1 MKRSAVALID
11 EERCIGCTRCIEA
24 CPVDAI
30 SGAGGFMHAV
40 IASWCIGCKLC
51 LPPCPV
57 DCIAMIAPPA
67 PWSKAG
73 AQSAKR
79 RYLARKSR
87 LARART
93 PAQAPDRR
101 TRREVIA
108 ALVGRA
114 KARRGR
120 RAGNEAQ

>member
-1 MKRSAVALID
+1 MKRGTVALID
-11 EERCIGCTRCIEA
+11 EQRCIGCTRCIEA

-30 SGAGGFMHAV
+30 TGASGFMHAV
-40 IASWCIGCKLC
+40 VASWCIGCKLC

-57 DCIAMIAPPA
+57 DCIAMLAPPA
-67 PWSKAG
+67 PWTKAD

-79 RYLARKSR
+79 RYAARKAR

-108 ALVGRA
+108 ALLGRA
-114 KARRGR
+114 KARGGR
-120 RAGNEAQ
+120 RNEREPR